1 MVIGVHRRAV
11 GVFPN
16 RRDVEGALHELR
28 DSGFPMDRVSV
39 IKRDSDGNDDI
50 AGAEVRDTVGNK
62 ADEGATVGAV
72 SGGALGGLTGL
83 LVGLGTLA
91 IPGLGPIMLAGA
103 TATAIATTL
112 AGAGIGA
119 AAGGLLG
126 SLVGLGIPEEE
137 ARVYNERV
145 QRGNYLVIID
155 GTVAEIARAEEIL
168 NRRGVEEFA
177 VYERPGTDTTGIATN
192 RGLTKNAV
200 GYFQNRNDAEDA
212 INALAAAG
220 FPLSQISLV
229 HREPQS
235 RPFAGVSIRD
245 RFDAMRLGLP
255 DARARFYNDRVA
267 HGDYVVTVSG
277 TEDDINHAA
286 AILSRH
292 GIQEWEMYD
301 PTAINSPV
309 GNTTTLQRARR
320 AVGVFPHRRDAE
332 AAIRELRD
340 AGFSMDQ
347 VSLLAKDTDGGNI
360 AGADRLAAGNKA
372 GESAAAGA
380 ATGGA
385 LGGLGGLLIG
395 LGALAIP
402 GIGPVIAG
410 GAVATALA
418 TAVTGGAIG
427 AAAGGLTGGL
437 VGLGIPENRARVYSD
452 RINRGDYVVFVDG
465 TDDEVRRAEAIL
477 RRRGIEEF
485 ETFDQPI
492 GTRTTAGTGSIHSG
506 TKYRRAVGVFPHRRD
521 AEAAIRE
528 LRDAGFSMDQVSLL
542 AKDTDG
548 GNIAG
553 ADRLAAGNKAG
564 ESAAA
569 GAATGG
575 ALGGLGGLLIGLGAL
590 AIPGIGP
597 VIAGGAVATALAT
610 AVTGGAIGA
619 AAGGLT
625 GGLVG
630 LGIPENRA
638 RVYSDRINRGD
649 YVVFVDG
656 TDDEVRRAEAI
667 LRRRGIEEFETF
679 DQPDVQNRTTD
690 FTRTNPAIDG
700 IGASPMGYAVTPDPI
715 SGIGASPM
723 GYAAIPETMTGIGS
737 PSMGYT
743 TPETMTGIGSPPIG
757 YAASP
762 DTMTGIGSTPAYTTS
777 KRAIGV
783 FPHRRDAEAALSE
796 LRDSGFSM
804 NQISLIAKDADGSDR
819 IAGMD
824 KTIGAGNK
832 ADEGAAAGAATG
844 GALGGLGGLLVGL
857 GTLAIPGI
865 GPVMAS
871 GAIATAIATALTG
884 GAIGAAA
891 GGLTGGLVGLGI
903 PENRAQVYSDRI
915 NRGEYVIFVD
925 GTNDEVRRAEEI
937 LKRRGIQEFE
947 IFDGD
952 RDRVVSETSVVHP
965 TYSTGVTS
973 DSPSVIIIDNR
984 DQTV

>member
-1 MVIGVHRRAV
+1 MVIGVQRRAV

-62 ADEGATVGAV
+62 ADEGAAVGAV

-155 GTVAEIARAEEIL
+155 GTVAEIAKAEEIL
-168 NRRGVEEFA
+168 HRQGVEEFA
-177 VYERPGTDTTGIATN
+177 VYERPGTEATGIVTDG
-192 RGLTKNAV
+192 GLTKNAV
-200 GYFQNRNDAEDA
+200 GYFQNKNDAEDA

-220 FPLSQISLV
+220 FPLSQISLI
-229 HREPQS
+229 HREPQG
-235 RPFAGVSIRD
+235 RPFAGLNIRD
-245 RFDAMRLGLP
+245 RFDAIRLGLP

-277 TEDDINHAA
+277 TEDDINRAA

-309 GNTTTLQRARR
+309 GNTRTLQRARR
-320 AVGVFPHRRDAE
+320 AVGVFPHRPDAE
-332 AAIRELRD
+332 AAIRELKD
-340 AGFSMDQ
+340 VGFSMDQ

-360 AGADRLAAGNKA
+360 AGADRLGAGNKA
-372 GESAAAGA
+372 GGSAAAGA

-402 GIGPVIAG
+402 GVGPVIAG

-437 VGLGIPENRARVYSD
+437 VGLGIPENRARLYSD

-477 RRRGIEEF
+477 RRCGIEEF
-485 ETFDQPI
+485 ETFD
-492 GTRTTAGTGSIHSG
+492 
-506 TKYRRAVGVFPHRRD
+506 K
-521 AEAAIRE
+521 
-528 LRDAGFSMDQVSLL
+528 
-542 AKDTDG
+542 
-548 GNIAG
+548 
-553 ADRLAAGNKAG
+553 
-564 ESAAA
+564 
-569 GAATGG
+569 
-575 ALGGLGGLLIGLGAL
+575 
-590 AIPGIGP
+590 
-597 VIAGGAVATALAT
+597 
-610 AVTGGAIGA
+610 
-619 AAGGLT
+619 
-625 GGLVG
+625 
-630 LGIPENRA
+630 
-638 RVYSDRINRGD
+638 
-649 YVVFVDG
+649 
-656 TDDEVRRAEAI
+656 
-667 LRRRGIEEFETF
+667 
-679 DQPDVQNRTTD
+679 PDVQNRTTD
-690 FTRTNPAIDG
+690 FNRTNPAIDG
-700 IGASPMGYAVTPDPI
+700 IGASPLGYAVTPDPI
-715 SGIGASPM
+715 SGISASPLA
-723 GYAAIPETMTGIGS
+723 YTTPEAITGIGS

-743 TPETMTGIGSPPIG
+743 TPETITGIGSPPIG
-757 YAASP
+757 YAATP
-762 DTMTGIGSTPAYTTS
+762 DTITGIGSTPAHTTL

-783 FPHRRDAEAALSE
+783 FSHRPDAEAALRE
-796 LRDSGFSM
+796 LRDNGFSL

-819 IAGMD
+819 IAGID
-824 KTIGAGNK
+824 KTIGTGNK

-925 GTNDEVRRAEEI
+925 GTDDEVRRAEQI

-947 IFDGD
+947 IFDRD

-965 TYSTGVTS
+965 TYSTGVSS

>member
-39 IKRDSDGNDDI
+39 IKRDSDGNDEI

-62 ADEGATVGAV
+62 ADEGAAVGAV

-155 GTVAEIARAEEIL
+155 GTAAEIARAEEIL

-177 VYERPGTDTTGIATN
+177 VYERPGTETTGIVTN
-192 RGLTKNAV
+192 KGLTKNAV

-235 RPFAGVSIRD
+235 RPFAGVNIRD

-267 HGDYVVTVSG
+267 HGDYIVTVSG

-292 GIQEWEMYD
+292 GIKEWEMYD

-332 AAIRELRD
+332 AAIRELQD
-340 AGFSMDQ
+340 VGFSMDQ

-360 AGADRLAAGNKA
+360 AGADRLGASNKA

-402 GIGPVIAG
+402 GVGPVIAG

-437 VGLGIPENRARVYSD
+437 VGLGIPENKAKLYSD

-477 RRRGIEEF
+477 RRRGVEEF
-485 ETFDQPI
+485 ETF
-492 GTRTTAGTGSIHSG
+492 
-506 TKYRRAVGVFPHRRD
+506 
-521 AEAAIRE
+521 E
-528 LRDAGFSMDQVSLL
+528 
-542 AKDTDG
+542 
-548 GNIAG
+548 
-553 ADRLAAGNKAG
+553 
-564 ESAAA
+564 
-569 GAATGG
+569 
-575 ALGGLGGLLIGLGAL
+575 
-590 AIPGIGP
+590 
-597 VIAGGAVATALAT
+597 
-610 AVTGGAIGA
+610 
-619 AAGGLT
+619 
-625 GGLVG
+625 
-630 LGIPENRA
+630 
-638 RVYSDRINRGD
+638 
-649 YVVFVDG
+649 
-656 TDDEVRRAEAI
+656 
-667 LRRRGIEEFETF
+667 
-679 DQPDVQNRTTD
+679 QPDVQNRTTD
-690 FTRTNPAIDG
+690 FNRTNPEIDG

-737 PSMGYT
+737 PAMGYT
-743 TPETMTGIGSPPIG
+743 TPEVMTGIGSPPMG
-757 YAASP
+757 YAATP
-762 DTMTGIGSTPAYTTS
+762 DTMTGIGSTPAYTTN

-783 FPHRRDAEAALSE
+783 FPHRPDAEAALSE
-796 LRDSGFSM
+796 LRDNGFSM
-804 NQISLIAKDADGSDR
+804 NQISLIAKDGDGSDR

-824 KTIGAGNK
+824 RTIGAGNK

-871 GAIATAIATALTG
+871 GVIATAIATALTG

-903 PENRAQVYSDRI
+903 PENRAKVYSDRI

-952 RDRVVSETSVVHP
+952 RDRSVSETSVVNP
-965 TYSTGVTS
+965 TYSTGVSS